1 MDGGVAAEELEEL
14 PVGVVEL
21 QQGLLLV
28 RGRRGGCRFGARLRL
43 LMLVSLHEPLGG
55 SGRTRGRTE
64 SWALGASIVTSG
76 PRPQPTLSP
85 PSPSLARP
93 PPREPADLQ
102 QSGREELELP
112 WSDLPASPIRPPF
125 GFCPRISPS
134 VSTAV
139 SALLS
144 QSLSLVFFLWDLCL
158 SFSPSLSPSLP
169 PASLWVSLGSLALP
183 VSSPCTRLSDPAPLP
198 FRPRSLRSLALTSA
212 PRTAGLQEA
221 WVASSSPLPGCGWTG
236 TGSFPAG
243 SGSPASPP
251 PHLTGAA
258 CPPARYGSDR
268 SLISISIIKVS
279 RAGGGAE
286 EESELRAPR
295 WEEGA

>member
-1 MDGGVAAEELEEL
+1 MDGGVVAEELEEL

-28 RGRRGGCRFGARLRL
+28 RGRRGGRRFGARLRL

-64 SWALGASIVTSG
+64 SWALGASIVISG
-76 PRPQPTLSP
+76 PCPQPTLSP

-102 QSGREELELP
+102 QSGQEELELP
-112 WSDLPASPIRPPF
+112 WSDLPASLIRPPF

-144 QSLSLVFFLWDLCL
+144 QSLYLVFFLRDLCL

-183 VSSPCTRLSDPAPLP
+183 VSSPCARLSDPAPLP
-198 FRPRSLRSLALTSA
+198 F
-212 PRTAGLQEA
+212 
-221 WVASSSPLPGCGWTG
+221 
-236 TGSFPAG
+236 
-243 SGSPASPP
+243 PP
-251 PHLTGAA
+251 PP
-258 CPPARYGSDR
+258 PPAPSG
-268 SLISISIIKVS
+268 LW
-279 RAGGGAE
+279 
-286 EESELRAPR
+286 P
-295 WEEGA
+295 